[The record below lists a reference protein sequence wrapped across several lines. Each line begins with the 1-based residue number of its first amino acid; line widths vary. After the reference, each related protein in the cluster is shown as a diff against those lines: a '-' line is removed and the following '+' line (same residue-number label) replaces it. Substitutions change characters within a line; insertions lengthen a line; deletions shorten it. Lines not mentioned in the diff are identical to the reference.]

1 MDFEKF
7 YDEQKEYS
15 AFRNNNEKR
24 IDYENIVRWKTEQ
37 LVKLVPPDLTFNS
50 ILEIGCALGILLN
63 NISGHLSVKRIFG
76 LDISSRNIELAK
88 TLYPDNTFFQ
98 GTVED
103 LKVLISN
110 GQVLPLFDLIL
121 LSDIIEHIPDD
132 LKFLVSIKEI
142 SEYVLIN
149 LPLEKCFKNRH
160 RKYGEDDPSGHLRYY
175 DLGMALSLI
184 DQAGFKIM
192 NSFTSNAYR
201 NKTIFKIYLKARN
214 ERLRLKSLPK
224 RLFWKLF
231 YLAEDR
237 VLVIN
242 IHLYERIYGT
252 NYFALLKS
260 REYS

>member
-1 MDFEKF
+1 MDFKKF

-37 LVKLVPPDLTFNS
+37 LVKLIPANLTFNS
-50 ILEIGCALGILLN
+50 ILEIGCALGIILN
-63 NISGHLSVKRIFG
+63 NISEYLSIKRIFG
-76 LDISSRNIELAK
+76 LDISSKNIELAK

-103 LKVLISN
+103 LKRFISN
-110 GQVLPLFDLIL
+110 GQTVPEFDLVL
-121 LSDIIEHIPDD
+121 LSDVIEHIPDD
-132 LKFLVSIKEI
+132 LKFLESVREI
-142 SEYVLIN
+142 STYVMIN

-160 RKYGEDDPSGHLRYY
+160 RKYDEDDPSGHLRCY

-184 DQAGFKIM
+184 DQAGFEII
-192 NSFTSNAYR
+192 NSFTANAFR

-214 ERLRLKSLPK
+214 ERIKLKPLLK

-231 YLAEDR
+231 YLTEDR
-237 VLVIN
+237 IKLIN
-242 IHLYERIYGT
+242 NHLSERIYGT

-260 REYS
+260 R

>member
-1 MDFEKF
+1 MDFKKF

-15 AFRNNNEKR
+15 AFRNNKEKR

-37 LVKLVPPDLTFNS
+37 LVKLIPADLTFNS

-63 NISGHLSVKRIFG
+63 NISERLTIKRIYG
-76 LDISSRNIELAK
+76 LDISSKNIELAK
-88 TLYPDNTFFQ
+88 TLYPESIFFQ

-110 GQVLPLFDLIL
+110 GQVFPVFDLVL
-121 LSDIIEHIPDD
+121 LSDVVEHIPDD
-132 LKFLVSIKEI
+132 LKFLKSVKEI
-142 SEYVLIN
+142 STYVMIN

-160 RKYGEDDPSGHLRYY
+160 RNYGEDDPSGHLRCY

-184 DQAGFKIM
+184 DQAGFNII
-192 NSFTSNAYR
+192 NSFTANAYR

-237 VLVIN
+237 IKLVN
-242 IHLYERIYGT
+242 NHLSERIYGA

-260 REYS
+260 R

>member
-1 MDFEKF
+1 MDFKEF

-24 IDYENIVRWKTEQ
+24 IDYENIVRWKSEQ
-37 LVKLVPPDLTFNS
+37 LVKLIPADLTLNS

-63 NISGHLSVKRIFG
+63 NISERLTIKRIYG
-76 LDISSRNIELAK
+76 LDISSKNIELAK
-88 TLYPDNTFFQ
+88 TLYPESTFFQ

-103 LKVLISN
+103 FKVLISN
-110 GQVLPLFDLIL
+110 GQVFPVFDLVV
-121 LSDIIEHIPDD
+121 LSDVIEHIPDD
-132 LKFLVSIKEI
+132 LKFLKSVKEI
-142 SEYVLIN
+142 STYVMIN

-160 RKYGEDDPSGHLRYY
+160 RNYGEDDPSGHLRCY

-184 DQAGFKIM
+184 DQAGFNII
-192 NSFTSNAYR
+192 NSFTANAYR

-237 VLVIN
+237 VKLVN
-242 IHLYERIYGT
+242 NHLSERIYGT

-260 REYS
+260 R

>member
-37 LVKLVPPDLTFNS
+37 LVKLIPANLTFNS

-63 NISGHLSVKRIFG
+63 NISEHLSIKRIFG
-76 LDISSRNIELAK
+76 LDISSKNIELAK

-103 LKVLISN
+103 LKGFISN
-110 GQVLPLFDLIL
+110 GQTLPEFDLIL
-121 LSDIIEHIPDD
+121 LSDVIEHIPDD
-132 LKFLVSIKEI
+132 LKFLESVKEI
-142 SEYVLIN
+142 STYVMIN

-160 RKYGEDDPSGHLRYY
+160 RKYDEDDPSGHLHCY
-175 DLGMALSLI
+175 DRGMALSLI
-184 DQAGFKIM
+184 DQAGFEII
-192 NSFTSNAYR
+192 NRFTASAFR

-214 ERLRLKSLPK
+214 ERLKLKPLPK

-237 VLVIN
+237 MKLIN
-242 IHLYERIYGT
+242 NHLSERIYGT

-260 REYS
+260 R

>member
-1 MDFEKF
+1 MDFKEF

-24 IDYENIVRWKTEQ
+24 IDYENIVRWKSEQ
-37 LVKLVPPDLTFNS
+37 LVKLIPADLTLNS

-63 NISGHLSVKRIFG
+63 NISERLTIKRIYG
-76 LDISSRNIELAK
+76 LDISSKNIELAK
-88 TLYPDNTFFQ
+88 TLYPESTFFQ

-103 LKVLISN
+103 FKLLISN
-110 GQVLPLFDLIL
+110 DQVFPVFDLVV
-121 LSDIIEHIPDD
+121 LSDVIEHIPDD
-132 LKFLVSIKEI
+132 LKFLKSVKEI
-142 SEYVLIN
+142 STYVMIN

-160 RKYGEDDPSGHLRYY
+160 RNYGEDDPSGHLRCY

-184 DQAGFKIM
+184 DQAGFNII
-192 NSFTSNAYR
+192 NSFTANAYR

-237 VLVIN
+237 VKLVN
-242 IHLYERIYGT
+242 NHLSERIYGT

-260 REYS
+260 R